1 MRRKIIIS
9 LVFLLF
15 LAKIAFAETI
25 IKKVDFVDASLIDVV
40 ESLCSQAGI
49 DMVAGLDSSSN
60 KKITLHLKNISAE
73 DAIEYVL
80 TTNGFAYQKKKN
92 SILISSLP
100 QDITNTGYKK
110 QAYSYESKNL
120 SADRLVEVLSKIFQE
135 ASFVSGERANR
146 IIIRGK
152 DEDIKDALLLLESI
166 DKPIPQ
172 VIIESKVLEISKSD
186 SIKIGFDFN
195 NGYFKFL
202 NTKAEDVK
210 TTLNTLLAN
219 GNAKIIA
226 SPKIAAL
233 DNCQAI
239 INIGSRIPYAV
250 PVSSSSSGTQW
261 TVDYI
266 DAGVKLRI
274 TPKIGKDNQ
283 ITAQIEPE
291 VSSISEWKTT
301 SAGEFPVIS
310 TRNASSTLRIKTG
323 ETIAIG
329 GLELE
334 SERVNTSR
342 VPIIGQFP
350 ILNLIFQNRTYEKS
364 KTEIVFLITP
374 YTI

>member
-1 MRRKIIIS
+1 MRGKIILLFI
-9 LVFLLF
+9 FLLF
-15 LAKIAFAETI
+15 LSNIAFDETI

-135 ASFVSGERANR
+135 TSFVSGERANR

-152 DEDIKDALLLLESI
+152 DEDVKEALLLLESI

-266 DAGVKLRI
+266 DAGVKLKI